1 MDRASG
7 SGVFARDPDALLDLI
22 ELEPTEVLMKQEE
35 NKAVCGTCKA
45 YLDAHYKWQ
54 DDLSQDD
61 LLSSTQMLSYCE
73 AHLDKWQKI
82 ALDKQ
87 ITAAKAEVQART
99 AWRIEGTLREFPKF
113 EPVNMWFDYPVHRI
127 DQVGSLKDL
136 QLEDDK
142 PAWQKKQ
149 KSPEERKKDKE
160 DSLRLAFEANDLD
173 GNGSVKISDLV
184 TYMGVTLNTVKKYVD
199 SSKEFKRENGMIFK
213 VSKVSKNNE

>member
-1 MDRASG
+1 
-7 SGVFARDPDALLDLI
+7 
-22 ELEPTEVLMKQEE
+22 MKQEE

-61 LLSSTQMLSYCE
+61 LLSSAQMLGYCE

-87 ITAAKAEVQART
+87 ITAAKAAVQART

-113 EPVNMWFDYPVHRI
+113 DPVNMWFDYPVHRI
-127 DQVGSLKDL
+127 DQIGSLKDL
-136 QLEDDK
+136 KLEDDK

-149 KSPEERKKDKE
+149 KSSEERKKDKE
-160 DSLRLAFEANDLD
+160 DSLRLAFEANDMD